1 MKYIVI
7 ISLLVCDFS
16 IFAQQSDTMLNFM
29 RSTRINNG
37 KRVTL
42 QAKMGDIKDIS
53 VKTVKDH
60 YNLKKDAFKGADS
73 VDIEV
78 NKDNKI
84 AAISFLYDMPYDYE
98 KGNYTK
104 YFKVPGKEY
113 EHVSDKVKIKVTR
126 WEDKLTAFE
135 LVEVTRGGKTT
146 SYSTMFDKELYSKK
160 KMAGLKKEKE
170 GSFEILKQLGKI

>member
-1 MKYIVI
+1 MKYILIVSAFL
-7 ISLLVCDFS
+7 SLSGL
-16 IFAQQSDTMLNFM
+16 FAQQSDTMLNFM

-42 QAKMGDIKDIS
+42 RSKITDIKDIS
-53 VKTVKDH
+53 VKTGKDH
-60 YNLKKDAFKGADS
+60 YNLRKDAFKGADS

-78 NKDNKI
+78 NKAKQI

-104 YFKVPGKEY
+104 HFKIPGKEY
-113 EHVSDKVKIKVTR
+113 EHSSDKMKIKVTR

-135 LVEVTRGGKTT
+135 LVEVTKNGKTT
-146 SYSTMFDKELYSKK
+146 AYSTLFDKELYSNKK
-160 KMAGLKKEKE
+160 KVALKKEKE